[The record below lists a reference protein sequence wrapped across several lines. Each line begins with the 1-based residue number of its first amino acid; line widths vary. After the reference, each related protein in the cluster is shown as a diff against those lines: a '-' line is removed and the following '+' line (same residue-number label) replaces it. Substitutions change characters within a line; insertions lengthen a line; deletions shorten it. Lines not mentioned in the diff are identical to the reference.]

1 MKDII
6 KNENDIKNESINS
19 ENLNDKEELTKINN
33 IKSNSV
39 KIVNNS
45 INVQA
50 SEDINEEERD
60 VDYLTIKNNSPII
73 SYYFKTVKYLQNSHE
88 YRSSY
93 SMMLNSKNYIPKN
106 YNLFYRNNFKDRYND
121 KYINN
126 YQQIN
131 NCIYDLNNHFF
142 FKNENKNN
150 VNINIKPYNYNNCI
164 TNKGFNCNNLVDKN
178 INNINVNVNSSEG
191 DDKKNPKGY
200 FDNSASLNTIVN
212 DLDCPP
218 FIPSNYNNQKESI
231 KKDYSRKESNDSLS
245 KDKESDSTS
254 ANSEKREE
262 ENNFNSFNNKTDKNK
277 INEKNIEEVEYLV
290 EMFGRKGWIC
300 RLCNNF
306 NYETRNKCNRCGIV
320 KKPKKIIDLKQ
331 KVEPKVNNEIK
342 ERNNKKGDWICLNCR
357 NLNYS
362 FRTICNRCKIPKI
375 NTFINGQ
382 NILKRKEINNIQKYP
397 IYSFPPCF
405 IIFNN
410 IDKIEIK

>member
-1 MKDII
+1 M
-6 KNENDIKNESINS
+6 KNENDTKNESINI
-19 ENLNDKEELTKINN
+19 ENSADKKELTKINN
-33 IKSNSV
+33 IKSISV
-39 KIVNNS
+39 EVDNKS
-45 INVQA
+45 INVQT
-50 SEDINEEERD
+50 SEDINEEKSDGE
-60 VDYLTIKNNSPII
+60 YLASKNNSPIF

-88 YRSSY
+88 YRNTY

-106 YNLFYRNNFKDRYND
+106 YNNLFYRNNFKGNYND

-131 NCIYDLNNHFF
+131 NCIYDLKNPFF
-142 FKNENKNN
+142 FNENN
-150 VNINIKPYNYNNCI
+150 VNINIKPYNYNNFNI
-164 TNKGFNCNNLVDKN
+164 NKGFTCNNLVDKK
-178 INNINVNVNSSEG
+178 INNINVNINSSEG
-191 DDKKNPKGY
+191 DIKKDQKGY
-200 FDNSASLNTIVN
+200 FDSSASLNTIGN
-212 DLDCPP
+212 DLDCLP

-231 KKDYSRKESNDSLS
+231 IKDYSRKESNDSLS

-254 ANSEKREE
+254 AISEKREE
-262 ENNFNSFNNKTDKNK
+262 ENNFNSFNNKTETDKNK
-277 INEKNIEEVEYLV
+277 INEKNLEESEYLV

-320 KKPKKIIDLKQ
+320 KKPKKIIDIKQ
-331 KVEPKVNNEIK
+331 KVDPKTIKETK

-382 NILKRKEINNIQKYP
+382 NILKRKEINNMQKYP
-397 IYSFPPCF
+397 IYPFPPYF

-410 IDKIEIK
+410 IDQV

>member
-1 MKDII
+1 M
-6 KNENDIKNESINS
+6 KNENDTKNESIIIENS
-19 ENLNDKEELTKINN
+19 VDKEELNKINN
-33 IKSNSV
+33 IKSISV
-39 KIVNNS
+39 EVDNKS
-45 INVQA
+45 INVQT
-50 SEDINEEERD
+50 SEDVNEEKKDGE
-60 VDYLTIKNNSPII
+60 YLASKNNSPIF

-88 YRSSY
+88 YRNTY

-106 YNLFYRNNFKDRYND
+106 YNNLFYRNNFKGNYND

-142 FKNENKNN
+142 FKNENENN
-150 VNINIKPYNYNNCI
+150 VNINIKPYNYNNFNI
-164 TNKGFNCNNLVDKN
+164 NKGFTCNNLVDKK
-178 INNINVNVNSSEG
+178 INNINVNINSSEG
-191 DDKKNPKGY
+191 DIKKDQKGY

-212 DLDCPP
+212 DLDCLS

-231 KKDYSRKESNDSLS
+231 IKDYSRKESNDSLS

-254 ANSEKREE
+254 AISEKREE
-262 ENNFNSFNNKTDKNK
+262 ENNFNSFNNKTETDKNK
-277 INEKNIEEVEYLV
+277 INEKNLEESEYLV

-320 KKPKKIIDLKQ
+320 KKPKKIIDIKQ
-331 KVEPKVNNEIK
+331 KVDPKANKETK

-382 NILKRKEINNIQKYP
+382 NILKRKEINNMQKYP
-397 IYSFPPCF
+397 IYPFPPYF

-410 IDKIEIK
+410 IDQV